1 VASVTRFSILE
12 VKNSMKKFLWGCT
25 CVVLVAVSA
34 ALLLGCGG
42 GDSQAT
48 PSGNGRLTLS
58 VTDAP
63 VDGATAVVV
72 RFTGVELKPAGGNAF
87 SVTLDPAQT
96 IDLLAL
102 AGGSSR
108 ALLSEHAVPAG
119 RYEWVRLMVDAQ
131 ANVPTSYIDLST
143 GERFPLFVPSGSESG
158 LKLIRGFT
166 VAAGS
171 VSNFTIDFDL
181 RKSVIAPPGQ
191 APNYLLKPVLRIV
204 DNLQV
209 GTIAGTVA
217 AALVPAGCAPYV
229 YFFSGAGITPDD
241 LDAAPSPDVDPLISV
256 PVILDATSG
265 EYRFRAAFVEVGDY
279 TATFT
284 CNGDLDTPEGEETLV
299 FASTHTLTVSA
310 NQTAT
315 INFVP

>member
-1 VASVTRFSILE
+1 
-12 VKNSMKKFLWGCT
+12 MKKFLLGCA
-25 CVVLVAVSA
+25 CVVLVAASA
-34 ALLLGCGG
+34 ALMLGCGG
-42 GDSQAT
+42 GGSQAT
-48 PSGNGRLTLS
+48 TGGSGRLTLG

-72 RFTGVELKPAGGNAF
+72 RFTAVELKPAGGDAF
-87 SVTLDPAQT
+87 TVTLDPAQT

-102 AGGSSR
+102 AGGNSR
-108 ALLSEHAVPAG
+108 ALLSEHTVPAG
-119 RYEWVRLMVDAQ
+119 RYEWLRLI
-131 ANVPTSYIDLST
+131 ID
-143 GERFPLFVPSGSESG
+143 V
-158 LKLIRGFT
+158 RGFT

-217 AALVPAGCAPYV
+217 TALVPAGCAPYV
-229 YFFSGAGITPDD
+229 YVFAGAGVTPDD

-256 PVILDATSG
+256 PVTLDAMSG

-284 CNGDLDTPEGEETLV
+284 CNGDLDTPEGEEALV
-299 FASTHTLTVSA
+299 FAGTHSLTVSA

-315 INFVP
+315 INFAP